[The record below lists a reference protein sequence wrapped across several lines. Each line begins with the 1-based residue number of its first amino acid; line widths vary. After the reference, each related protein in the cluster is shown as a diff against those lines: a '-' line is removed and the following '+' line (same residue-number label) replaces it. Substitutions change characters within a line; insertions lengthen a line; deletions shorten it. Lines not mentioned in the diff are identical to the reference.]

1 MSKLT
6 FSVFGVIIICLG
18 IFHYPEV
25 DGADWKFLQANDE
38 GEFLYDA
45 ENITHSVA
53 NTVGIWLKIV
63 YSKEYKEREGLG
75 SLSQTVGL
83 WEIDCRRYNHGYF
96 V

>member
-6 FSVFGVIIICLG
+6 FLVFGVIIICLG

-53 NTVGIWLKIV
+53 NT
-63 YSKEYKEREGLG
+63 
-75 SLSQTVGL
+75 
-83 WEIDCRRYNHGYF
+83 
-96 V
+96 